1 MDKGYPWDS
10 YQGDVREYGAQDLAN
25 AFQKIMKNGVV
36 NQLTDF
42 PVTPQSDNKVRVGA
56 GRSCPRLWDAL
67 SQQSQPSKLIS
78 LYHPRWEMGSPSPLL
93 AQPEK
98 NACHSRKENGKRR
111 CWVPYSI
118 FT

>member
-42 PVTPQSDNKVRVGA
+42 PVTPQSGNIVRVGSGLDRRA
-56 GRSCPRLWDAL
+56 
-67 SQQSQPSKLIS
+67 
-78 LYHPRWEMGSPSPLL
+78 
-93 AQPEK
+93 
-98 NACHSRKENGKRR
+98 HSFFA
-111 CWVPYSI
+111 WI
-118 FT
+118 

>member
-42 PVTPQSDNKVRVGA
+42 RLRRNPVT
-56 GRSCPRLWDAL
+56 
-67 SQQSQPSKLIS
+67 
-78 LYHPRWEMGSPSPLL
+78 
-93 AQPEK
+93 
-98 NACHSRKENGKRR
+98 
-111 CWVPYSI
+111 
-118 FT
+118 

>member
-42 PVTPQSDNKVRVGA
+42 PVTPQSDN
-56 GRSCPRLWDAL
+56 
-67 SQQSQPSKLIS
+67 QSESWS
-78 LYHPRWEMGSPSPLL
+78 GSGLDRR
-93 AQPEK
+93 A
-98 NACHSRKENGKRR
+98 HSFFA
-111 CWVPYSI
+111 WI
-118 FT
+118 